1 MSDLNKITHIFS
13 MHKVTKLLLSVSI
26 IFIYLIFSFFCIE
39 VNCSLIVRSGLK
51 LLLVLTGFIIIQV
64 NERSR
69 FNQSHILLIIL
80 LFVNSVT
87 IVLELLQKS
96 DEFSWFAYAAYG
108 LFTISTGFFEEFL
121 FRFLIFFGLL
131 RWFASYSLRHVLVAM
146 LITSFVFGLMHMLNL
161 RHPNYALQGAL
172 NQVILAFGLGMLF
185 QAVLIRYRSMLVIIL
200 LHAAVN
206 FFGMY
211 NTYFGS
217 TDKMVSGIDI
227 HNRYSLSF
235 SDFVG
240 VAVITIVLLLPL
252 SMLFFP
258 VKQNYKDWLNKFLN

>member
-1 MSDLNKITHIFS
+1 LSKP
-13 MHKVTKLLLSVSI
+13 TKLLLSVSI
-26 IFIYLIFSFFCIE
+26 IFVYLIFSFFYSPNE
-39 VNCSLIVRSGLK
+39 FSFVVRSGFK
-51 LLLVLTGFIIIQV
+51 FLLVFIGFIILGLHKKSQF
-64 NERSR
+64 SF
-69 FNQSHILLIIL
+69 FNGLLLFL
-80 LFVNSVT
+80 LFVSLIG
-87 IVLELLQKS
+87 IVAEELLLKNV
-96 DEFSWFAYAAYG
+96 DLSWFAYAAYG

-146 LITSFVFGLMHMLNL
+146 LITSFVFGLMHLLNL
-161 RHPNYALQGAL
+161 RHPYYKFQGVL
-172 NQVILAFGLGMLF
+172 NQIILAFGLGMLF

-217 TDKMVSGIDI
+217 TDKMVSGIDV

-252 SMLFFP
+252 GMLFSR
-258 VKQNYKDWLNKFLN
+258 